1 MRTLDKDNQLPKTID
16 EAVDYILGELSDE
29 AKKELCKVSHPDDLH
44 SSLGMSIRDGL
55 GLWGENRELLKEC
68 GDKSKLYVFYGDHI
82 RVDAD
87 KASLVIIEALLERL
101 KGE

>member
-1 MRTLDKDNQLPKTID
+1 MAVTDSENELPKTID
-16 EAVDYILGELSDE
+16 EAVEYILGELSDE
-29 AKKELCKVSHPDDLH
+29 AKEELRKVSHPDDLH
-44 SSLGMSIRDGL
+44 SSLGMSIRDVL

-87 KASLVIIEALLERL
+87 KASSVIIEALLERL
-101 KGE
+101 NGE